1 MTSAKLNSAMPK
13 RIDVAQASQPAGLP
27 GIPARHSEAPP
38 TCGEHGCS
46 PNPQAGKPALRA
58 FSLIEVLIAVT
69 LMSVIVIGLMAVFG
83 ETQRA
88 FRTGITQVDVMEGG
102 RSALEIM
109 AREVEQATPTRQRG
123 AANFAVAQNGFIGA
137 PLLGY
142 SPATLQPYSLNQALP
157 GGTLQR
163 QNILQ
168 DFIFMTREGQEW
180 KAIGYAVVYTN
191 YIGSLYRYETNYSA
205 VSDGWPAAAYQ
216 AYNTFFSANP
226 VASSPS
232 RVLDNVVNLRVH
244 TYDHLGRLI
253 SPNYNYLTN
262 YPNIPTLNLDQVQ
275 TAWGP
280 RYDDVLVR
288 FFSNALP
295 AYVEIELG
303 ILEGKTADR
312 ARIFTAD
319 IQTQQALDNQRDF
332 LGKQAGK
339 VQIFRQRIPIRNVD
353 PSVYQ

>member
-1 MTSAKLNSAMPK
+1 MTSSKFNPAVPGRA
-13 RIDVAQASQPAGLP
+13 DVAQASQPAGAGSILAPCKSAEPQNTGP
-27 GIPARHSEAPP
+27 GCPTNPP
-38 TCGEHGCS
+38 SGE
-46 PNPQAGKPALRA
+46 PALRA
-58 FSLIEVLIAVT
+58 FSLIEVMIAVS
-69 LMSVIVIGLMAVFG
+69 LLSIIVIGLMAMFG

-102 RSALEIM
+102 RSALELM
-109 AREVEQATPTRQRG
+109 AREVEQATPTGQRG

-137 PLLGY
+137 PMLGY
-142 SPATLQPYSLNQALP
+142 SPAALQPYSLNQPLP
-157 GGTLQR
+157 GGTVQR

-205 VSDGWPAAAYQ
+205 VSDGWPSAVYQ

-232 RVLDNVVNLRVH
+232 RVMDNVVNLRVH

-253 SPNYNYLTN
+253 SPNYNYLN
-262 YPNIPTLNLDQVQ
+262 GYPNSPTLNLNQVEP
-275 TAWGP
+275 AWGP

-288 FFSNALP
+288 FYSNALP

-312 ARIFTAD
+312 ARAIGEDSLNAQQIF
-319 IQTQQALDNQRDF
+319 LE
-332 LGKQAGK
+332 KQAGK

>member
-1 MTSAKLNSAMPK
+1 MTSAKLTSAMPQ
-13 RIDVAQASQPAGLP
+13 RIDVAQASQPAGSG
-27 GIPARHSEAPP
+27 GIPAPHSRTGKEVTGCPPNPP
-38 TCGEHGCS
+38 TR
-46 PNPQAGKPALRA
+46 KPTLLA
-58 FSLIEVLIAVT
+58 FSLIEILIAVT
-69 LMSVIVIGLMAVFG
+69 LMSVIVIGLMAMFG

-102 RSALEIM
+102 RSALELM
-109 AREVEQATPTRQRG
+109 AREVEQATPTGQRG
-123 AANFAVAQNGFIGA
+123 AANFAVAQNGFIGS
-137 PLLGY
+137 PMLGF
-142 SPATLQPYSLNQALP
+142 SPATLRPYLLNQPLP
-157 GGTLQR
+157 GGTVQR

-205 VSDGWPAAAYQ
+205 VSDGWPTAVFQ

-262 YPNIPTLNLDQVQ
+262 YPNTPTLNLDQVD

-288 FFSNALP
+288 FYSNALP

-312 ARIFTAD
+312 ARAIGEDSLNA
-319 IQTQQALDNQRDF
+319 QQLF
-332 LGKQAGK
+332 LEKQVGK
-339 VQIFRQRIPIRNVD
+339 VQIFRQRIPIRNVE